1 MSLKVQ
7 ASPLATCNW
16 PSALRSSKHTWVSCQ
31 PSRCWPAA
39 LNMAWRSVATVK
51 RRDRSSNW
59 LVCAWVSRSACN
71 WRRWRAARLPV
82 SAAINRKNTRVST
95 SSSRWMVNEKLGG
108 MNRKS

>member
-1 MSLKVQ
+1 MGFAAGHLQLAFGVALQQAHLHVLPAVQ
-7 ASPLATCNW
+7 MLAGGVNT
-16 PSALRSSKHTWVSCQ
+16 
-31 PSRCWPAA
+31 
-39 LNMAWRSVATVK
+39 AWRSVATVS

-82 SAAINRKNTRVST
+82 SAAISRKNTKVST
-95 SSSRWMVNEKLGG
+95 SSSRWMLNEKLGG